1 LEVIVMRKKT
11 AVEVTVMLAAQQ
23 MVDRWLKSPARGPF
37 QRAVSRELESIWTD
51 HINTEHQRKA
61 FGRIAN
67 AIRLGEGH
75 AIANPGPLLRIARQM
90 LRDSMMETSS
100 PDGEGSGE
108 MAQHATRTHFTLRP
122 HR

>member
-1 LEVIVMRKKT
+1 MRKKT

-37 QRAVSRELESIWTD
+37 QRAVARELESIWTD
-51 HINTEHQRKA
+51 HINTERQRKA
-61 FGRIAN
+61 FSRIAN

-90 LRDSMMETSS
+90 LRDSMVDSSS
-100 PDGEGSGE
+100 PDGEGSAE
-108 MAQHATRTHFTLRP
+108 RPPPRTHLTFRP